1 MRYLSICSGIEAAS
15 VAWRPLGWQTAAVA
29 EVDPFPCA
37 VLQHRFPNVPNWGD
51 ITKLE
56 GWPDATVDV
65 LVGGTPCQSF
75 SIAGLRAG
83 LADPRGA
90 LVHAFAGIAARY
102 RPRWIVWENVPGV
115 LSVDGGRT
123 FAGFLRGLGDVGYQC
138 AWRVF
143 DAQYF
148 NLAQR
153 RARVFVVGYLGDWRP
168 AAAVLVEPESLRG
181 DPAPRRASRQ
191 DVARPVAS
199 GSGSSGGYRNDAD
212 TADNLIV
219 GTLQASMG
227 KRGGIV
233 DECGSSGLVAGTI
246 GPHSNSGRSYGSNP
260 VVATPFDTTQITS
273 AQNRSQPKPGD
284 PCCPLT
290 ASGHA
295 PAVAFEWPP
304 ELADPITA
312 NEGSTYTHE
321 GSRNFRLHNV
331 VDGVRRLTPRECER
345 LQGFSDDWTL
355 IPYRGKPAKD
365 GPRYRAIGNSMPV
378 PVMSWIGGR
387 IQAVES
393 ILGGRKPGDGA

>member
-233 DECGSSGLVAGTI
+233 DECGSSGLVA
-246 GPHSNSGRSYGSNP
+246 
-260 VVATPFDTTQITS
+260 V
-273 AQNRSQPKPGD
+273 
-284 PCCPLT
+284 
-290 ASGHA
+290 

-378 PVMSWIGGR
+378 PVMSWIGRR